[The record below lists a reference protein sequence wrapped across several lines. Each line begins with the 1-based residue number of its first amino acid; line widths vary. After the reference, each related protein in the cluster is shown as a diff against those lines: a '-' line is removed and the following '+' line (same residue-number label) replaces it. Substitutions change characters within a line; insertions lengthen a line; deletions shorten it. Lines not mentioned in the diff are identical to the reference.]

1 MNSPPTLLLLGVSHD
16 LIDDNLYNIVSSSS
30 GVDGFKMLLKD
41 AANYE
46 AVVIGPHLKD
56 VQPLY
61 LVHKINCCSSLRIL
75 PIIIEANKGSNEEIT
90 ACIQAGAHYYLDK
103 DSELIDQ
110 ILTSAIRDHL
120 RYQEAASSI
129 YPLPAGSSLVEATF
143 KIKTLPEAQAAAAI
157 MAQTCPNPRLAA
169 VALAELMINGIE
181 HGNLGISFADKT
193 RLYKSKKWLE
203 EIERRL
209 LLPTNREKYVTAHF
223 KKTRDTI
230 VIKIRD
236 QGKGFSWNKYETLG
250 VNRVYNTHGRG
261 IVLAKNL
268 AFQSM
273 TYQGNGNEVECIIQ
287 LI

>member
-1 MNSPPTLLLLGVSHD
+1 MSKTPTLLLLGVSPD
-16 LIDDNLYNIVSSSS
+16 LIDDTLYNTVTSKS
-30 GVDGFKMLLKD
+30 GVDGFKMLLKEP
-41 AANYE
+41 ANYE
-46 AVVIGPHLKD
+46 AVIIGPYLKD

-75 PIIIEANKGSNEEIT
+75 PIIIEANHGSNEEIT
-90 ACIQAGAHYYLDK
+90 ACIQAGAQYYLDK
-103 DSELIDQ
+103 DSELVEQ

-120 RYQEAASSI
+120 RYQETANKIS
-129 YPLPAGSSLVEATF
+129 PLPTGSSLVQATF
-143 KIKTLPEAQAAAAI
+143 KLQTLAEAQSAAAV

-169 VALAELMINGIE
+169 VALAELLINGIE
-181 HGNLGISFADKT
+181 HGNLGITFEDKT
-193 RLYKSKKWLE
+193 RLYKNKKWLE
-203 EIERRL
+203 EVERRL
-209 LLPTNREKYVTAHF
+209 LLPSNREKYVTAHF
-223 KKTRDTI
+223 EKKEDTI

-236 QGKGFSWNKYETLG
+236 QGKGFNWDKYENLG

-273 TYQGNGNEVECIIQ
+273 TYHGNGNEVECIIQ